1 MKDMFEISDLIANDY
16 KKDPRNKTYAT
27 EELIL
32 ASILEETG
40 ELISAASLHGLIDQY
55 QSGELSS
62 IDEEKYDA
70 ASYRCGVLARKCF
83 AEDPEDEDA
92 EVDYEIFW
100 LVNDDNSISAEIQMM

>member
-1 MKDMFEISDLIANDY
+1 MKDMFEIADLIANDY

-55 QSGELSS
+55 QSG
-62 IDEEKYDA
+62 
-70 ASYRCGVLARKCF
+70 
-83 AEDPEDEDA
+83 
-92 EVDYEIFW
+92 
-100 LVNDDNSISAEIQMM
+100 